1 MKVLVTGA
9 SGFIGRHVVREL
21 IERGLKPICLVR
33 QFNSMSNLGFAHHEL
48 ELIEAD
54 LETFEPHIYFAD
66 HPIPDKCIHLAWNGL
81 PNYKAM
87 FHIEENLP
95 IQYKF
100 LKSLI
105 QSGVIDFTITGTCL
119 EYGMQEGC
127 LNTSNFANPLISYA
141 IAKDSLRRFLS
152 ALQTHLKF
160 DLKWLRLFYT
170 YGDGQSESSI
180 LSQLD
185 KALGRGDQKFDMSG
199 GEQVR
204 DYLPVTEL
212 VKQIVDFSLTSGSG
226 VFQCCSGQ
234 PIKIKDLVTNYL
246 KVHQKNIALNLG
258 HYPYN
263 DYEPMEFWG
272 EKVNQKIV

>member
-1 MKVLVTGA
+1 
-9 SGFIGRHVVREL
+9 
-21 IERGLKPICLVR
+21 
-33 QFNSMSNLGFAHHEL
+33 
-48 ELIEAD
+48 
-54 LETFEPHIYFAD
+54 
-66 HPIPDKCIHLAWNGL
+66 
-81 PNYKAM
+81 
-87 FHIEENLP
+87 
-95 IQYKF
+95 
-100 LKSLI
+100 
-105 QSGVIDFTITGTCL
+105 
-119 EYGMQEGC
+119 MQEGC

-160 DLKWLRLFYT
+160 ELKWLRLFYT

-272 EKVNQKIV
+272 EK